1 VDGRLVLDDLGR
13 ELIGLGP
20 GLRDLIGSSQRALEP
35 CALLRE
41 LRLLLAQGIGGR
53 LLRLPRGVEVGRGL
67 VVRRHRGVPLPA
79 RHRTGLHKTLVALH
93 VGCRAGRLGL
103 SRDDLRPR
111 LLEATARAVDL
122 ALRGRHRGLGLL
134 DAGAGRSLD
143 DTGVHERRLVLL
155 HRRRQVRGGLRQ
167 ARLEISR
174 VQLHEQIASL
184 HVRVVVHEHAG
195 DVARY
200 LGAHPDDMTIDE
212 RVVCGLVRSRV
223 QDVADAEG
231 EQHHGR
237 DNAERQDD
245 PASIPASRSRC
256 SR

>member
-1 VDGRLVLDDLGR
+1 MDGRLVLDDLGR

-111 LLEATARAVDL
+111 LLEA
-122 ALRGRHRGLGLL
+122 
-134 DAGAGRSLD
+134 D